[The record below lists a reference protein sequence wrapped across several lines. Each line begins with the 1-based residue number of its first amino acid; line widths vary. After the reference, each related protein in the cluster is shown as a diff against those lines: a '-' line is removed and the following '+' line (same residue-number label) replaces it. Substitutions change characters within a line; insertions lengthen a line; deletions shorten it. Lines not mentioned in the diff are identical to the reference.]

1 MNEEVSRD
9 KNGEADGMNLEVDS
23 KDELMHICD
32 FQGFSS
38 KTVVTYVRI
47 SSRRLDGNISTSKHD
62 SY

>member
-1 MNEEVSRD
+1 MNRD

-23 KDELMHICD
+23 KDELMHIAICD

-38 KTVVTYVRI
+38 KTIVTYVRI